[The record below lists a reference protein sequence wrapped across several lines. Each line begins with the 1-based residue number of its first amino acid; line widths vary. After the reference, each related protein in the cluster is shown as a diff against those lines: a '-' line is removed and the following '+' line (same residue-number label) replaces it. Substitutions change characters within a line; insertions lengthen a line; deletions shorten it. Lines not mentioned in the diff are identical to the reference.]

1 MTLMATVLG
10 RTLRT
15 TGRVSPALASALA
28 FRLFRYP
35 GPRAGVRKSEQA
47 TVDQAQS
54 DVLQLADHSLA
65 IYRWGAGTKPVLMLH
80 GWSAR
85 GSRYAPLVPGLV
97 ARGYRPI
104 AFDAPGHGAS
114 SGRSTDLLEYA
125 AIVRRLSE
133 RYGPFEAVVGHSF
146 GALAAFHALRAAEVG
161 APRLVTI
168 GSPSEFGYLPERF
181 AGQLGLGSRIEAELR
196 RRTEHYFAA
205 EDDVWRRL
213 SATHRP
219 ADLPMPM
226 LVVHDQED
234 SVVSVSQAHRI
245 AAAHAPKVRV
255 LITRGLGHH
264 RILSAPDV
272 VEQIVEFIAGAR
284 NDPDR
289 SGADQGP
296 VRTADG

>member
-1 MTLMATVLG
+1 MTLLTTVLG

-15 TGRVSPALASALA
+15 TGHVSPALAGALA

-35 GPRAGVRKSEQA
+35 GPRAGVRGSEQVI
-47 TVDQAQS
+47 VDQAQF
-54 DVLQLADHSLA
+54 DALALADRRLA
-65 IYRWGAGTKPVLMLH
+65 VYRWGDGPKPVLLLH

-97 ARGYRPI
+97 ARGYRPTT
-104 AFDAPGHGAS
+104 FDAPGHGAS

-125 AIVRRLSE
+125 AIIRRLSE
-133 RYGPFEAVVGHSF
+133 RYGPFAAVVGHSF

-196 RRTEHYFAA
+196 RRTEHYFPE
-205 EDDVWRRL
+205 EDDIWRRF

-219 ADLPMPM
+219 ADLPRPM

-234 SVVSVSQAHRI
+234 SVVSVSQAHQI
-245 AAAHAPKVRV
+245 AAAHGPKVRL

-272 VEQIVEFIAGAR
+272 VEQIVEFVAGAR
-284 NDPDR
+284 SDSNP
-289 SGADQGP
+289 SGTEHGAL
-296 VRTADG
+296 RTADG